1 MTSRLVLG
9 MTASQE
15 LTSGT
20 PQHASR
26 KASAASSSSVQRT
39 SEHTAR
45 DPAGIFRA
53 PRRPQVPARVRRVRQ
68 PDRVGKD
75 RTPLIRREA
84 RWVARQVQQR
94 ALRDRRAT
102 VVGPWSRTVWVRACP
117 QGCWGPV
124 DDGQGSVPVA
134 RSSLPVRCRRCRSLG
149 RGGCTAHERGL
160 PGSRSSGVSWC
171 GARRTAVH
179 GPITRGQA
187 RRLGTMTTSGDEP
200 LCPMR
205 GWPC

>member
-1 MTSRLVLG
+1 

-75 RTPLIRREA
+75 RTPLVRREA

-102 VVGPWSRTVWVRACP
+102 VVGPWSRTVRVRACP

-124 DDGQGSVPVA
+124 HDGQGSVPVA
-134 RSSLPVRCRRCRSLG
+134 RSVSACPVSAMPIIGSGWVHGARAWSTRLAVIRGQLVWAHAARRCTG
-149 RGGCTAHERGL
+149 RQH
-160 PGSRSSGVSWC
+160 VV
-171 GARRTAVH
+171 RRA
-179 GPITRGQA
+179 
-187 RRLGTMTTSGDEP
+187 RLGTMTTSGDEP
-200 LCPMR
+200 PCPMR
-205 GWPC
+205 GRPC